1 MTEDAWDLNHAL
13 SREFKVKS
21 PPWLR
26 PPPPPKPS
34 TCLRGMPMGLKYYK
48 NLTWQTNDQCNDSR
62 RARLTK
68 GTTLLQ
74 HPPPS
79 RDWHG
84 GPVSNPWRVSSG
96 TEHDNKTNQESKP
109 PMCFVTSVTRTLA
122 IARFLCEYSGPFWGM
137 FSKIRLDTRCSISK
151 VCFLVIST
159 FLKNTHDRNTYCSL
173 LRDLRAQAQ
182 SARHVKRE
190 EREKELLISARVP
203 TAKPTKAPPIT
214 PVLQAT

>member
-1 MTEDAWDLNHAL
+1 MTSAM
-13 SREFKVKS
+13 S
-21 PPWLR
+21 
-26 PPPPPKPS
+26 
-34 TCLRGMPMGLKYYK
+34 
-48 NLTWQTNDQCNDSR
+48 SR
-62 RARLTK
+62 RARLTE

-96 TEHDNKTNQESKP
+96 TELDNETNQESKP
-109 PMCFVTSVTRTLA
+109 PMFFLTAVTRNLA

-151 VCFLVIST
+151 VCFLVIIT

-182 SARHVKRE
+182 SAR
-190 EREKELLISARVP
+190 REKRRKRKRTGYFGSRAYRETHQSAPNNACFAGHIIYCFV
-203 TAKPTKAPPIT
+203 AF
-214 PVLQAT
+214 L